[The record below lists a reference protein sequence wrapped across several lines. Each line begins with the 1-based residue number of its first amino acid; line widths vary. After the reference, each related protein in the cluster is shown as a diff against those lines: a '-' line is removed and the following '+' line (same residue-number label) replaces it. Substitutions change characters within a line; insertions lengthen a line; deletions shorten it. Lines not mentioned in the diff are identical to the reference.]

1 MPRLRPR
8 ALQDRLYIG
17 TAGIALLVLLT
28 WFDAT
33 WRVDMAAYDL
43 LQGQA
48 TPEVAPDIVLVLVDD
63 RSLAALGRWPWSRAT
78 HAQLLD
84 RLRDVTPRGIAFDV
98 MFAEP
103 DGDPAADAA
112 LAAAVA
118 ARGRV
123 VLPVMVDVQQP
134 GGLPIEVMPI
144 PALSE
149 AAAALGHAEVELD
162 RDGIARRTSL
172 YAGLGAPHWPA
183 LALALRSLDPRQ
195 QTPGLPGERPGA
207 DIAHPGSPYHWHRDR
222 RVLVPFA
229 PPDAFAAV
237 SFVDV
242 LDGTVPA
249 SRLQDRW
256 IIVGADA
263 AGLGQR
269 IFTPTTAP
277 GGGQSATLYHA
288 NVLNALLT
296 DATIAPLS
304 RTQQVCIGT
313 LLLLIPLLLSRVP
326 ARSGGAWWRAGLA
339 ILLTCMTSVLLLHTW
354 NLWFAPAATILT
366 LLVAGGTWMLLRL
379 RRSQR
384 LATSDAVT
392 GLGNRALFD
401 TALQRETAAARRSGK
416 PLSLLLVDVDHFKH
430 FNDTQ
435 GHQAGDAALRNV
447 STALARRAR
456 RPRDLAARYGGDELA
471 LILPETSSTA
481 AARIADA
488 LGADVRRLA
497 IAHPGAATAPVVT
510 LSIGMA
516 TYDPARDAATRDL
529 VALADAALYRAKHAG
544 RDRSALPPDA
554 LA

>member
-1 MPRLRPR
+1 MPRPRPR

-17 TAGIALLVLLT
+17 AAGIVLLTLLT

-33 WRVDMAAYDL
+33 WRADVVAYDL
-43 LQGQA
+43 LQSST
-48 TPEVAPDIVLVLVDD
+48 TPEVDPDIVLVLVDD
-63 RSLAALGRWPWSRAT
+63 RSLDALGRWPWSRAV

-112 LAAAVA
+112 LAAAIKARDRVA
-118 ARGRV
+118 
-123 VLPVMVDVQQP
+123 LPVMVDVQQS
-134 GGLPIEVMPI
+134 GGLPIEVMPL
-144 PALSE
+144 PALSA

-162 RDGIARRTSL
+162 RDGVARRTSL
-172 YAGLGAPHWPA
+172 YAGLGSPHWPA
-183 LALALRSLDPRQ
+183 LALALRDLDPRHRSS
-195 QTPGLPGERPGA
+195 PLPGERAHA
-207 DIAHPGSPYHWHRDR
+207 DTPDLASPYHWHRDR

-229 PPDAFAAV
+229 PADAFAAV

-256 IIVGADA
+256 ILIGVDA

-269 IFTPTTAP
+269 IFTPVTAP
-277 GGGQSATLYHA
+277 GGGQSATRYHA

-296 DATIAPLS
+296 DATIAPLT
-304 RTQQVCIGT
+304 RVQQVLLGA
-313 LLLLIPLLLSRVP
+313 LLLLVPLALLHAP
-326 ARSGGAWWRAGLA
+326 ARSGGAWWRTALA
-339 ILLTCMTSVLLLHTW
+339 ILLTCVTSVLLLRIGH
-354 NLWFAPAATILT
+354 LWFAPGATILT
-366 LLVAGGTWMLLRL
+366 LLAAGGTWMLLRL

-384 LATSDAVT
+384 LAISDAVT

-401 TALQRETAAARRSGK
+401 TALKRETAAARRSGK

-435 GHQAGDAALRNV
+435 GHQAGDAALRGV
-447 STALARRAR
+447 STALAQRAR

-471 LILPETSSTA
+471 LILPETPSTS

-488 LGADVRRLA
+488 LGADIRRLA
-497 IAHPGAATAPVVT
+497 IPHPGAETAPVVT
-510 LSIGMA
+510 LSIGVA
-516 TYDPARDAATRDL
+516 TFDPAHDPVTLDL
-529 VALADAALYRAKHAG
+529 VARADAALYRAKHAG

-554 LA
+554 SA